1 MVLRWTAAAVLE
13 AVKGVRRPKGHK
25 DTPKL
30 VAALRAR
37 DQQLDITVSV
47 GGRRVECHVTRKITS
62 ASKTSWPFE
71 NGVGQ
76 MSVRRIVPDIKSK
89 DLDASRQFYVDVL
102 GLEVAM
108 DMGFIVT
115 LVSPSNPTAQ
125 VSLMRD
131 DGSSSILPQISIE
144 VADVDDV
151 HSRAVSRG
159 LHIVYPLTN
168 EPWGVRRFFV
178 TDPDG
183 TVINVMCH
191 IGGAKS
197 G

>member
-1 MVLRWTAAAVLE
+1 
-13 AVKGVRRPKGHK
+13 
-25 DTPKL
+25 
-30 VAALRAR
+30 
-37 DQQLDITVSV
+37 
-47 GGRRVECHVTRKITS
+47 
-62 ASKTSWPFE
+62 
-71 NGVGQ
+71 
-76 MSVRRIVPDIKSK
+76 MSVRRIVPDIRSK

-131 DGSSSILPQISIE
+131 DSLAVLPQMSIE

-159 LHIVYPLTN
+159 LTIVYPLTN

-178 TDPDG
+178 IDPGG
-183 TVINVMCH
+183 TIINVMCH
-191 IGGAKS
+191 IGGTH
-197 G
+197 

>member
-1 MVLRWTAAAVLE
+1 MS
-13 AVKGVRRPKGHK
+13 RP
-25 DTPKL
+25 L
-30 VAALRAR
+30 
-37 DQQLDITVSV
+37 
-47 GGRRVECHVTRKITS
+47 KITS
-62 ASKTSWPFE
+62 TSSPSWRCDPW
-71 NGVGQ
+71 GSQ
-76 MSVRRIVPDIKSK
+76 MSVKRIVPDIKSK
-89 DLDASRQFYVDVL
+89 HLDASRQFYVEAL

-131 DGSSSILPQISIE
+131 DDSSSILPQISVE

-159 LHIVYPLTN
+159 LHIVYPLTH

-178 TDPDG
+178 TDPNG
-183 TVINVMCH
+183 TVINVMSH
-191 IGGAKS
+191 IGGTKS
-197 G
+197 D

>member
-1 MVLRWTAAAVLE
+1 
-13 AVKGVRRPKGHK
+13 
-25 DTPKL
+25 
-30 VAALRAR
+30 
-37 DQQLDITVSV
+37 
-47 GGRRVECHVTRKITS
+47 
-62 ASKTSWPFE
+62 
-71 NGVGQ
+71 

-89 DLDASRQFYVDVL
+89 HLDASRQFYVDVL

-131 DGSSSILPQISIE
+131 DDSSTILPQISIE
-144 VADVDDV
+144 VSDVDDV

-159 LHIVYPLTN
+159 LKIVYPLTN

-178 TDPDG
+178 IDPNG
-183 TVINVMCH
+183 TIINVMCH
-191 IGGAKS
+191 IGGTQS
-197 G
+197 D

>member
-1 MVLRWTAAAVLE
+1 
-13 AVKGVRRPKGHK
+13 
-25 DTPKL
+25 
-30 VAALRAR
+30 
-37 DQQLDITVSV
+37 
-47 GGRRVECHVTRKITS
+47 
-62 ASKTSWPFE
+62 
-71 NGVGQ
+71 
-76 MSVRRIVPDIKSK
+76 MSVKRIVPDIKSK
-89 DLDASRQFYVDVL
+89 DLDASRRFYVDVL

-131 DGSSSILPQISIE
+131 DDSSLLPQISVE

-151 HSRAVSRG
+151 HLRAVSRG

-178 TDPDG
+178 TDPNG
-183 TVINVMCH
+183 TIINVMCH
-191 IGGAKS
+191 IGNGH
-197 G
+197 GG

>member
-1 MVLRWTAAAVLE
+1 
-13 AVKGVRRPKGHK
+13 
-25 DTPKL
+25 
-30 VAALRAR
+30 
-37 DQQLDITVSV
+37 
-47 GGRRVECHVTRKITS
+47 
-62 ASKTSWPFE
+62 
-71 NGVGQ
+71 
-76 MSVRRIVPDIKSK
+76 MSVKRIIPDIKSK

-144 VADVDDV
+144 VGDVDDV

-178 TDPDG
+178 TDPNG
-183 TVINVMCH
+183 TVINVMSH
-191 IGGAKS
+191 IGRTKS
-197 G
+197 S